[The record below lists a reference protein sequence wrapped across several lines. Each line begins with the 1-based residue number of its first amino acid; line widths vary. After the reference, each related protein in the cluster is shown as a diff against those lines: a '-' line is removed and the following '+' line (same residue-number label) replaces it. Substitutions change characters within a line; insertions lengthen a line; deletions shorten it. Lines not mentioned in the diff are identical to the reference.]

1 MERRDNN
8 QGTERSLKWA
18 IEHCVKSQSNT
29 RFPKPSE
36 IYEKGDVKSVFAA
49 RQRER
54 EARTEFCPKGRT
66 WVSSSRR
73 TNNHSRQDCIHPD
86 YQANDLCAKWRGHS
100 IWDKWGSPGSPASC
114 IVLTRVSAVNPTQ
127 GQGRIWEAP
136 WGSFVRSLWGSRM
149 SYCDPIRKAD
159 KPAGF
164 FFLRVFQEGFP
175 PRSMSIAV
183 FMLQISF

>member
-54 EARTEFCPKGRT
+54 G
-66 WVSSSRR
+66 WS
-73 TNNHSRQDCIHPD
+73 
-86 YQANDLCAKWRGHS
+86 
-100 IWDKWGSPGSPASC
+100 
-114 IVLTRVSAVNPTQ
+114 
-127 GQGRIWEAP
+127 
-136 WGSFVRSLWGSRM
+136 
-149 SYCDPIRKAD
+149 
-159 KPAGF
+159 
-164 FFLRVFQEGFP
+164 
-175 PRSMSIAV
+175 
-183 FMLQISF
+183 

>member
-1 MERRDNN
+1 MGNLYNTVSKARAT
-8 QGTERSLKWA
+8 QGSPNP
-18 IEHCVKSQSNT
+18 VKSMRRGMWSLCLQ
-29 RFPKPSE
+29 P
-36 IYEKGDVKSVFAA
+36 G
-49 RQRER
+49 RER
-54 EARTEFCPKGRT
+54 EAGAEYCPKGRT
-66 WVSSSRR
+66 WVSSSGR

-86 YQANDLCAKWRGHS
+86 YQAGDLCAKWRGHS

-164 FFLRVFQEGFP
+164 FFLRVFQEVFP
-175 PRSMSIAV
+175 PKSMSIAV

>member
-1 MERRDNN
+1 MGNRTLCQKPEQHKVPQTQWNLWEGGCEVCVCSQAERERLELNTAQREGRGWAAVEGQTTI
-8 QGTERSLKWA
+8 QGRIASTLT
-18 IEHCVKSQSNT
+18 I
-29 RFPKPSE
+29 KPVISVPNEEDTASE
-36 IYEKGDVKSVFAA
+36 ISG
-49 RQRER
+49 
-54 EARTEFCPKGRT
+54 
-66 WVSSSRR
+66 
-73 TNNHSRQDCIHPD
+73 
-86 YQANDLCAKWRGHS
+86 
-100 IWDKWGSPGSPASC
+100 GSPGSPASC
-114 IVLTRVSAVNPTQ
+114 IVLTRVSAVNPTR